1 MWENLILHNIEII
14 SFRIWTVNKTR
25 PKKVCRCESYARDVI
40 GKSDYLLRLTYSM
53 STNIHLMLIE
63 PSAIDVEG

>member
-1 MWENLILHNIEII
+1 MD
-14 SFRIWTVNKTR
+14 FKQNK
-25 PKKVCRCESYARDVI
+25 PQKKASRCESYARDVI